1 MARLRATTAGLELV
15 DKARI
20 RKGWNRQ
27 AAIWHIQANVGL
39 SSASGNPIDPR

>member
-27 AAIWHIQANVGL
+27 AAI
-39 SSASGNPIDPR
+39 